1 MLEFKSRVTAV
12 QNVNSWSKAGVMIR
26 ESLATNAANAFVAVT
41 PGNGVTWQ
49 YRSSTGDN
57 TCFNNTS
64 GLSAPCWVKL
74 VRRGNTFT
82 GCRSVDGLT
91 WAPQGTSTFTIAS
104 TVYVGLALTS
114 HNNSNL
120 CAATFDN
127 LTAPNWSGPTPHIG
141 DASIAGGS
149 LVFSGTNGLAGGAY
163 TIWSATNLSTSP
175 TNWIQVGSGYFDGN
189 GNFNISNSI
198 NTGEAA
204 RYYMLRQP

>member
-1 MLEFKSRVTAV
+1 MC
-12 QNVNSWSKAGVMIR
+12 
-26 ESLATNAANAFVAVT
+26 
-41 PGNGVTWQ
+41 
-49 YRSSTGDN
+49 SSD
-57 TCFNNTS
+57 
-64 GLSAPCWVKL
+64 LWVKL